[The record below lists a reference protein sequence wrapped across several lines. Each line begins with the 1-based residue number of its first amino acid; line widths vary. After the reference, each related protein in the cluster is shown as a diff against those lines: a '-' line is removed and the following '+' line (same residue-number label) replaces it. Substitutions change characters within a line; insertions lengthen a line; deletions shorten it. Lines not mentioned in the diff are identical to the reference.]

1 MNDGENASGL
11 KVAAG
16 SSCLHRFT
24 ASGAGTNAGLARE
37 LDDAKTIQAV
47 SSLLIKDGDGDRLY
61 ETILDAAISIMRADF
76 GSMQVLNDQRSELHL
91 IAWRNFHRASAAYWR
106 KVSVKTGTTCGS
118 ALEHGERVIV
128 PDVREADIL
137 RHSGS
142 LKHYRL
148 SGIVAVQSTP
158 LTARDGRV
166 IGMISTHWR
175 EAHTPNEAEL
185 RLLDILA
192 RQAADFIERTRKEA
206 ALRESELRAQ
216 TLLAEL
222 QHRVRNTLAV
232 VRSIARRTADNST
245 SVDSMLA
252 HFQGRLDAFSRVQA
266 ALTRKPDAGIDLT
279 SLIEEEMVAHA
290 ARDGEQVQID
300 GPAVSLDA
308 KTAERLSLAIHE
320 LATNAVKHGA
330 LTNGNGQVAISW
342 KHHRTNGTH

>member
-24 ASGAGTNAGLARE
+24 ASGAGTKAGLARE

-142 LKHYRL
+142 MKHYRL
-148 SGIVAVQSTP
+148 SGIVAIQSTP

-216 TLLAEL
+216 TLLA
-222 QHRVRNTLAV
+222 
-232 VRSIARRTADNST
+232 
-245 SVDSMLA
+245 
-252 HFQGRLDAFSRVQA
+252 
-266 ALTRKPDAGIDLT
+266 
-279 SLIEEEMVAHA
+279 
-290 ARDGEQVQID
+290 
-300 GPAVSLDA
+300 
-308 KTAERLSLAIHE
+308 
-320 LATNAVKHGA
+320 
-330 LTNGNGQVAISW
+330 
-342 KHHRTNGTH
+342 